1 MGVKINYQIADEGI
15 RNNAQINTI
24 FDELE
29 CFFYIPILCHLNK
42 KIKDGMMM
50 NDIDVLS
57 GVYFKTR
64 LLDCYF

>member
-29 CFFYIPILCHLNK
+29 RFFIFL
-42 KIKDGMMM
+42 
-50 NDIDVLS
+50 
-57 GVYFKTR
+57 YFVI
-64 LLDCYF
+64 

>member
-29 CFFYIPILCHLNK
+29 CFFIFL
-42 KIKDGMMM
+42 
-50 NDIDVLS
+50 
-57 GVYFKTR
+57 YFVI
-64 LLDCYF
+64 